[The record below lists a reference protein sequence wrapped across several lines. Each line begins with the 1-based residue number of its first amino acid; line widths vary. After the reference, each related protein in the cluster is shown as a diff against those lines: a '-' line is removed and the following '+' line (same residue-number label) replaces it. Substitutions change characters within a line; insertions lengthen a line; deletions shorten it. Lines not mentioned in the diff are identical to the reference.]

1 MPSSCAS
8 PPQTGRTTRCPPS
21 GGPRR
26 AVAKVGTCKPRGDG
40 EADSERLCGRAPCC
54 CAGPASPRGGR
65 VRQLD
70 RAGNVPGR
78 SRPGGQ
84 HTGSGGGGVRGVR
97 ILDSAWLPE
106 QPGVRGRSARR
117 PASAP
122 LSHPPGWWRRQG
134 RCAACRRCPRVML
147 RDAAPRPP
155 HTRTPATPA
164 RGVQTRL
171 TLARGV
177 QTRLAVRKVKG
188 PVCTPRKNRPERR
201 SRLKES
207 VVVSLSLPILFG
219 RHRMRMTPCT
229 PEQARTNRK
238 ITTMLHKRAIL
249 RANMRAEATG
259 DRLSGMTLVSTRSSS
274 DTRLN
279 IPRCV
284 LTRVLFSI
292 LWCDHS
298 FLRVRTRS
306 AACNSSGRRLHRGR
320 QGVSAR
326 LLCLNVRCN
335 DKSLRCSQ
343 STAWRSLPPAH
354 QVYGRSPKTC
364 KR

>member
-1 MPSSCAS
+1 MRACSLLLRWPCFPEGGARAAAGQGGQC
-8 PPQTGRTTRCPPS
+8 PWALPARRAAYRLGGRRGAGRADPRQCLAARTAGGSRSLGAQACLCTSLSPS
-21 GGPRR
+21 GV
-26 AVAKVGTCKPRGDG
+26 VAETRSLRG
-40 EADSERLCGRAPCC
+40 
-54 CAGPASPRGGR
+54 
-65 VRQLD
+65 
-70 RAGNVPGR
+70 
-78 SRPGGQ
+78 
-84 HTGSGGGGVRGVR
+84 
-97 ILDSAWLPE
+97 LPTL
-106 QPGVRGRSARR
+106 P
-117 PASAP
+117 P
-122 LSHPPGWWRRQG
+122 L
-134 RCAACRRCPRVML
+134 L